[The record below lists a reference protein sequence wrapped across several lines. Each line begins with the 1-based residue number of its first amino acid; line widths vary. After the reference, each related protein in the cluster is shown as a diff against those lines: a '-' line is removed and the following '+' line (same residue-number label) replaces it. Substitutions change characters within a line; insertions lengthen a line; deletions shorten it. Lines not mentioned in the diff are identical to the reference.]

1 MKRWLLNRS
10 RIAIFMEPRNGF
22 SLLVNGYEEQHRHC
36 NWPRQRLL
44 RMPARSD
51 PRRHAGSRQGSLP
64 RALAEELGVA
74 RNTVLYAYEQLAS
87 EGL

>member
-1 MKRWLLNRS
+1 
-10 RIAIFMEPRNGF
+10 
-22 SLLVNGYEEQHRHC
+22 
-36 NWPRQRLL
+36 
-44 RMPARSD
+44 MPARSD